1 MVKEIDGLN
10 IVVNPGTSFCL
21 NYDLWHLNIEYS
33 CSIKSTKVNAQ
44 AVSAVFTFFHQA
56 ADDNLRDVSG
66 EEENLTDSVEL
77 KLDLSLD
84 QEDGVKVS

>member
-1 MVKEIDGLN
+1 L
-10 IVVNPGTSFCL
+10 
-21 NYDLWHLNIEYS
+21 
-33 CSIKSTKVNAQ
+33 Q
-44 AVSAVFTFFHQA
+44 ALVCHKYLGFTVSALFTVFHQA

-84 QEDGVKVS
+84 QEGGVKVS